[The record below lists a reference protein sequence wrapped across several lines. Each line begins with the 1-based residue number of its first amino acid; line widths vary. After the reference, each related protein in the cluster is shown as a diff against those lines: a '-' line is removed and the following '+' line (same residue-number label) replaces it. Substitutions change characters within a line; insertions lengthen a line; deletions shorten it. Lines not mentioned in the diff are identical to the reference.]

1 MQLKLKRTRI
11 EFGLSFVIIIT
22 LMLIFFD
29 EKIVLLSLL
38 CSLLHECGHLLAIV
52 LCREKID
59 RVVFGGFGLRIERS
73 SLSHTSYMGEAIIA
87 LGGIFVNFSMF
98 LLSLIAYLLWD
109 SDALFI
115 FGVINLFVAFM
126 NSLPIKSLDM
136 GKALLYFLLMKTQ
149 EDKAEI
155 IKERVSFVFS
165 LLFAVFTILYSIF
178 IRVNFSLVAVSI
190 YLLTETEFKIHGQ

>member
-1 MQLKLKRTRI
+1 MQLKLRRTRI
-11 EFGLSFVIIIT
+11 EFGLTFVIIIT

-38 CSLLHECGHLLAIV
+38 SSFLHESGHILAIL
-52 LCREKID
+52 LCKEKID
-59 RVVFGGFGLRIERS
+59 RVVFGGFGFRIERS
-73 SLSHTSYMGEAIIA
+73 SLGNTSYIGEVVIA

-98 LLSLIAYLLWD
+98 LLSLLFYLLWG
-109 SDALFI
+109 SDALFV
-115 FGVINLFVAFM
+115 FGVINLFVALM

-136 GKALLYFLLMKTQ
+136 GKALWYLLLLKTE
-149 EDKAEI
+149 EDRAEI
-155 IKERVSFVFS
+155 IKERVSLIFS
-165 LLFAVFTILYSIF
+165 LLFAAFTILYSIF